1 MTLLVESLSSGMD
14 RWIDMI
20 SNTAVS
26 VSAAGIQLK
35 LNPLGSHR
43 NPLDGLNE
51 LLKGVAESLPSTTLL
66 QGVQSPIL

>member
-1 MTLLVESLSSGMD
+1 
-14 RWIDMI
+14 MI

-43 NPLDGLNE
+43 NPLDGLNK

-66 QGVQSPIL
+66 RGVQSPIL